1 MEKSERTLSPITATF
16 LVVSTMIGTGVFTT
30 TGFMI
35 KDLNSPLAIIFS
47 WLLGGVLALCG
58 ALSYA
63 ELIAIMPRN
72 GGEYNIL
79 SKIYNNGIGFVSAW
93 VSLIVGFAASI
104 ASSSLAFGYYLNSIF
119 PVNTKLVGI
128 LLIIILSII
137 HTLKTEVGTKF
148 QDLFTFIKILLI
160 LFFIIG
166 GILFGHYTPSSLT
179 VSDFNIILSP
189 TFAIGLVFVS
199 YSYSGWEAAG
209 YIAGEVKNPEKSIPL
224 ALISGT
230 LIVTFLYIAL
240 NFIYLYM
247 IPYQSLSG
255 ETEIANITAKN
266 LFGNTGGI
274 LMSSVISFGLI
285 SAIGAMI
292 LSGSRMYQ
300 VVGED
305 YQKLAFFA
313 RKNKNNVPANS
324 IYFQSI
330 IAIIMILLA
339 NIDELIKYIGFT
351 LSIFAG
357 LAVFGVIVM
366 RFKAPEIKRNYKTF
380 GYPLTPIFFVLL
392 SIWMIVYSIIDEPKV
407 SITGFATI
415 IIGAILYYIFRNKKL
430 DKRD

>member
-1 MEKSERTLSPITATF
+1 MENSEERTLSPITATF

-35 KDLNSPLAIIFS
+35 KDLNSPSAIIFS

-79 SKIYNNGIGFVSAW
+79 SKIYNNGIGFVAAW

-104 ASSSLAFGYYLNSIF
+104 ASSALAFAYYLNSIF
-119 PVNTKLVGI
+119 TVNTKLVGI
-128 LLIIILSII
+128 CLIILLSLI

-160 LFFIIG
+160 LLFIIG
-166 GILFGHYTPSSLT
+166 GVLFGHYTPSSLT
-179 VSDFNIILSP
+179 ASDFNVILSP

-230 LIVTFLYIAL
+230 MIVTFLYIAL

-255 ETEIANITAKN
+255 ETEIANITAKT

-305 YQKLAFFA
+305 YKKLAVFA
-313 RKNKNNVPANS
+313 KKNKNNVPANS

-330 IAIIMILLA
+330 VAIIMILLA

-351 LSIFAG
+351 LSIFSG
-357 LAVFGVIVM
+357 LAVLGVIVM
-366 RFKAPEIKRNYKTF
+366 RFKAPEITRSYKTF
-380 GYPLTPIFFVLL
+380 GYPITPIFFVLL

-407 SITGFATI
+407 SLTGFATI
-415 IIGAILYYIFRNKKL
+415 VIGAILYYVFRNKN
-430 DKRD
+430 